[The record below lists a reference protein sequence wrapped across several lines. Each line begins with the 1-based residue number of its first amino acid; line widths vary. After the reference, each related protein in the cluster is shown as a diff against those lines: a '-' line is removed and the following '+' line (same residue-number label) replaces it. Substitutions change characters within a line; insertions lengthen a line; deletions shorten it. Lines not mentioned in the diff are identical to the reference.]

1 MLNPTTGREVLRKLL
16 LAGGMYVALQVKEYG
31 SGTGSP
37 LIDGKYVLAHRVS
50 TSVSYF
56 FVFLL
61 F

>member
-1 MLNPTTGREVLRKLL
+1 L
-16 LAGGMYVALQVKEYG
+16 LAGGVYVALQVKEYG
-31 SGTGSP
+31 SGTGSS
-37 LIDGKYVLAHRVS
+37 LINGEYVLAHRIS